1 MAIASSELVER
12 EIRIEA
18 PPSVV
23 FEFLTDPAKMVRWM
37 GTEAV
42 LEPWPGGRYY
52 VNLNGHEVASGEVL
66 EIIPERRLVFSWGW
80 ADGSLPL
87 RPGESTV
94 EISLEPDGDGT
105 RLRLT
110 HRDLPSDMR
119 AWHGRGWDYALPRL
133 AVVAAGRDPGPD
145 PLRSIL
151 RGTLMAA
158 RSLPPRYLYRLG
170 RQRLR
175 DPAVLAL
182 RRDDRRH
189 RRTHAGHRR
198 SAERHRTRERAGCA
212 DAGQHLPRYGAGHH
226 PVRVGM

>member
-1 MAIASSELVER
+1 MISTAA
-12 EIRIEA
+12 RIED
-18 PPSVV
+18 
-23 FEFLTDPAKMVRWM
+23 LTLNV
-37 GTEAV
+37 TEEIHVHASLEATFAALLEQLGPFNETAEDRPMPMK

-52 VNLNGHEVASGEVL
+52 VNLNGHEGASGEVL

-110 HRDLPSDMR
+110 HRDLPSDMH

-175 DPAVLAL
+175 TLISGRPQ
-182 RRDDRRH
+182 
-189 RRTHAGHRR
+189 
-198 SAERHRTRERAGCA
+198 S
-212 DAGQHLPRYGAGHH
+212 
-226 PVRVGM
+226 

>member
-1 MAIASSELVER
+1 MAIASGELVER

-23 FEFLTDPAKMVRWM
+23 FEFLTEPAKMVRWM

-52 VNLNGHEVASGEVL
+52 VNLNGHEGVSGEVL
-66 EIIPERRLVFSWGW
+66 EVIPERRLVFSWGW
-80 ADGSLPL
+80 QDGSLPL
-87 RPGESTV
+87 APGQSTV
-94 EISLEPDGDGT
+94 EIALEPAGEGT

-110 HRDLPSDMR
+110 HRDLPADMH

-133 AVVAAGRDPGPD
+133 AVVAAGGDPGPD
-145 PLRSIL
+145 PLRSLL

-175 DPAVLAL
+175 TLTSGRA
-182 RRDDRRH
+182 RR
-189 RRTHAGHRR
+189 
-198 SAERHRTRERAGCA
+198 
-212 DAGQHLPRYGAGHH
+212 
-226 PVRVGM
+226 

>member
-52 VNLNGHEVASGEVL
+52 VNPSGHEPASGKVL

-80 ADGSLPL
+80 EGGALPL
-87 RPGESTV
+87 PPGQSTV
-94 EISLEPDGDGT
+94 EISLEPAGDGT

-110 HRDLPSDMR
+110 HRDLPPDLHSF
-119 AWHGRGWDYALPRL
+119 HGLGWDNALPRL
-133 AVVAAGRDPGPD
+133 ATVAAGRDPGPD
-145 PLRSIL
+145 PLRSIV

-158 RSLPPRYLYRLG
+158 RSLAPRYLYRIGRRRL
-170 RQRLR
+170 RQRAREL
-175 DPAVLAL
+175 L
-182 RRDDRRH
+182 RRAR
-189 RRTHAGHRR
+189 
-198 SAERHRTRERAGCA
+198 
-212 DAGQHLPRYGAGHH
+212 
-226 PVRVGM
+226 